1 MIKQNSFQERKFK
14 SSGSCFRLDFNRGSV
29 WVSIETLSLL
39 LYIRSR
45 ALFQYV
51 LGGDPVSTGELK
63 QGLHARGAVG
73 PLKNGFYIIANDYD
87 VAVAA

>member
-39 LYIRSR
+39 LYIRCR
-45 ALFQYV
+45 VLFQYV
-51 LGGDPVSTGELK
+51 LGGDLVSTREQK
-63 QGLHARGAVG
+63 QGLHARGSVG